1 MKTLRDRALGLRM
14 AGASY
19 PAIADQLGVPVEKVQ
34 ELVAGG
40 LRAITGGTR
49 EEALRLELARL
60 DTLSMPVWKNA
71 ARGDEAA
78 INQALKISGQ
88 RSALQ
93 DKLEAVAGGEE
104 AAGNAPA
111 VPVAEKMQALKKKR
125 GEENG

>member
-19 PAIADQLGVPVEKVQ
+19 PAIADQLGVTQAEVEAW
-34 ELVAGG
+34 VAAG
-40 LRAITGGTR
+40 LRDLTGDSR
-49 EEALRLELARL
+49 EAALRLELARL
-60 DTLSMPVWKNA
+60 DTLSVPVWKNA

-93 DKLEAVAGGEE
+93 DKLEAISAGSG
-104 AAGNAPA
+104 
-111 VPVAEKMQALKKKR
+111 VRHVTVAEKMQALKKER
-125 GEENG
+125 GGEND